1 MATSFDIE
9 VEQGGN
15 YSATLIA
22 SGNNAALN
30 LSNYG
35 LSGQVRYQYGSTGI
49 LLNLGANITT
59 GVAGVTGHFI
69 LTLDSSDLNLPF
81 GRFLY
86 DIEAYSGVQVY
97 KLYKGNFDVLPEV
110 TF

>member
-15 YSATLIA
+15 YEVSLIA
-22 SGNNAALN
+22 SGGAIALN
-30 LSNYG
+30 LANYG
-35 LSGQVRYQYGSTGI
+35 VSGQVRYQYGSTGI
-49 LLNLGANITT
+49 LLDLAANITT
-59 GVAGVTGHFI
+59 GAAVGAF
-69 LTLDSSDLNLPF
+69 TLDLNSSDLDMPF

-86 DIEAYSGVQVY
+86 DIEAYSGLQVY

-110 TF
+110 TY

>member
-9 VEQGGN
+9 VEQGGD
-15 YSATLIA
+15 YEVSLIA
-22 SGNNAALN
+22 SGGGAALN
-30 LSNYG
+30 LANYG
-35 LSGQVRYQYGSTGI
+35 ISGQVRYQYGSTGI
-49 LLNLGANITT
+49 LLDLGSNIVTGVGLGA
-59 GVAGVTGHFI
+59 F
-69 LTLDSSDLNLPF
+69 TLNLNSSDLDLPF

-86 DIEAYSGVQVY
+86 DIEAYSGVQVF

>member
-15 YSATLIA
+15 YSVSLIA

-35 LSGQVRYQYGSTGI
+35 ISGQVRYQYGSTGI
-49 LLNLGANITT
+49 LLDLGANVTT
-59 GVAGVTGHFI
+59 GAAGAFT
-69 LTLDSSDLNLPF
+69 LTLDSNDLNLPF

-86 DIEAYSGVQVY
+86 DMEAYSGVQVY